1 MTLRDFTE
9 GTDVR
14 SIIRPNYIPGYSSF
28 YIEQTE
34 TMSFAEEM
42 YRSIEDARNEEYNYL
57 EQVKG
62 SYRAN
67 NNGNEMPDS
76 QVNIAK

>member
-1 MTLRDFTE
+1 M
-9 GTDVR
+9 
-14 SIIRPNYIPGYSSF
+14 YS
-28 YIEQTE
+28 
-34 TMSFAEEM
+34 
-42 YRSIEDARNEEYNYL
+42 SIEDARNEEYNYL

-67 NNGNEMPDS
+67 NNGKEMSDS